1 MFRNTRLL
9 CGRPRKV
16 AGMKNRTPKNPDEIR
31 ARSEI
36 RVFARLILPV
46 FEAEYQS
53 QLMSPTPCWTFLAV
67 LERQLRT
74 LEEQAK

>member
-1 MFRNTRLL
+1 
-9 CGRPRKV
+9 
-16 AGMKNRTPKNPDEIR
+16 MKNRTPKNPDEIR

>member
-16 AGMKNRTPKNPDEIR
+16 AGNEKPYSKNTDEIR
-31 ARSEI
+31 ARSEM
-36 RVFARLILPV
+36 RVFDRLILPV

-53 QLMSPTPCWTFLAV
+53 QLMSPTPCWTFLSV